1 MMQVTRSSASTV
13 CIKVPT
19 LVAQLEGRVGQNE
32 RCSLCSLCE
41 LHLRRTQDGRQ
52 GLGVEACFLTRPAT
66 EKIGKKCSLGKS
78 STLEIM
84 VALFTACAARKAPN
98 SLPQL
103 C

>member
-1 MMQVTRSSASTV
+1 MMQATTSSPITV
-13 CIKVPT
+13 LIKVPT
-19 LVAQLEGRVGQNE
+19 LVAQLDGRVGQNQLSALGE
-32 RCSLCSLCE
+32 LCE

-84 VALFTACAARKAPN
+84 VALFSACAARKAPN

>member
-1 MMQVTRSSASTV
+1 MMQATTSSPMTV
-13 CIKVPT
+13 LIKVPT
-19 LVAQLEGRVGQNE
+19 LVAQLDGRVGQNQLSALGE
-32 RCSLCSLCE
+32 LCE

-66 EKIGKKCSLGKS
+66 GKIGKKCSLGKS

-84 VALFTACAARKAPN
+84 VALFSACAARKVPN
-98 SLPQL
+98 SRPQL